1 MVQNPATTSDQVG
14 RDFHFRR
21 AWIRERQKAS
31 PSLLRVMTI
40 QGDSMIP
47 RLQDG
52 NVVLVDMTQRSPN
65 PPRFFV
71 LYDGMGLVAKRL
83 EFIPMNEPPKV
94 CIIADNQQYSTYDGT
109 ADEVNSIGRVRWYG
123 REM

>member
-83 EFIPMNEPPKV
+83 EFIPMSEPPRV
-94 CIIADNQQYSTYDGT
+94 RIISDNQQYSTYDGT

>member
-65 PPRFFV
+65 PPGVFV
-71 LYDGMGLVAKRL
+71 LYDGMGLMAKRL
-83 EFIPMNEPPKV
+83 EFIPMSEPPKV
-94 CIIADNQQYSTYDGT
+94 CIIADNQRYSTYDGT
-109 ADEVNSIGRVRWYG
+109 ADEVNIIGRVRWYG

>member
-1 MVQNPATTSDQVG
+1 M
-14 RDFHFRR
+14 
-21 AWIRERQKAS
+21 
-31 PSLLRVMTI
+31 LRVMTI

-83 EFIPMNEPPKV
+83 EFIPMSEPQRYASLQTISSTAPMMAPPTRSTV
-94 CIIADNQQYSTYDGT
+94 LGVSGGMGGRCERRVFAQQDI
-109 ADEVNSIGRVRWYG
+109 VNARKTMYALVIPNF
-123 REM
+123 RE